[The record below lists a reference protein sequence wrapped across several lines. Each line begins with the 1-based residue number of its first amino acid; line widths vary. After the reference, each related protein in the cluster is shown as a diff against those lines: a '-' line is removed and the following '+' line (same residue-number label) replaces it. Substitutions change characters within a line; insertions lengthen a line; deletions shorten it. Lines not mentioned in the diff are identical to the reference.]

1 MLAAPRM
8 PAGGSA
14 FGEFD
19 FGDEDLFDDVSVP
32 LNLGFGERGEPLTFS
47 LASQSD
53 RSVPPPESTRQS
65 SLRPLRVSRGGP
77 GAKKGQSV
85 GPVKK
90 KKKNSSLRIL

>member
-1 MLAAPRM
+1 MLAAPRT

-47 LASQSD
+47 FASRSD
-53 RSVPPPESTRQS
+53 RSVTPPESTRQF
-65 SLRPLRVSRGGP
+65 SLRPPRVSRGGP
-77 GAKKGQSV
+77 GAKMAV
-85 GPVKK
+85 GRARPKK
-90 KKKNSSLRIL
+90 KRNSSRRSL